1 MQPVVVTQTSDARQR
16 QVDLL
21 WVLRLPWATDLLQN
35 SQSYT
40 KKLCQKNKNQK
51 KYKNKK
57 SKNKQTKKTKNKN
70 KTAQNMLKNSKDA

>member
-57 SKNKQTKKTKNKN
+57 SKNKQTKNTKP
-70 KTAQNMLKNSKDA
+70 AQQKASYSVVSI

>member
-51 KYKNKK
+51 KIQKQKK
-57 SKNKQTKKTKNKN
+57 QKQTNKKTKNKN

>member
-40 KKLCQKNKNQK
+40 KKLSKKQKPKKIQKQK
-51 KYKNKK
+51 KQ
-57 SKNKQTKKTKNKN
+57 KQTNKKTKNKN